1 LRFVENKGYE
11 QLKSLNFS
19 NKKVLEIGP
28 GVMPHFKFIKDN
40 PKKYD
45 LFDVNKNYLV
55 LSANSL
61 KKEKF
66 LVQNLI

>member
-1 LRFVENKGYE
+1 
-11 QLKSLNFS
+11 
-19 NKKVLEIGP
+19 
-28 GVMPHFKFIKDN
+28 MPHFKFIKDN